1 MKPSLLLACALLPA
15 PLFAADFN
23 VTAPVSEAV
32 LFPSQAHLTRTLS
45 QSLSAGEHQLV
56 VSDLPE
62 LDLDS
67 LQVAVK
73 GARLLGVRQ
82 GFAINDADVSARRA
96 ELDAAIRELEHTMA
110 VAKAADALDQQ
121 QINHLQSLMG
131 QAPQGQAVFAQVPV
145 EQWASAWA
153 SIGKAVE
160 QRQAAINQRAVVR
173 HDQQQKLDA
182 LRQERQQLGQGQ
194 TRSRELVLSVGTDKP
209 ATAQVELQ
217 YFTGQAGWQNQL
229 RVDLDSGSE
238 TVAVTGIALI
248 HNRTG
253 EDWQDVRATL
263 GLVPAGYRHLPDP
276 QPWIV
281 RLATPQPEM
290 RKQSLRGVMA
300 EPAAYEADMDESVS
314 AMPVAPP
321 VAHGF
326 DMRVP
331 LSAPLS
337 LVSGDAS
344 ARIPYQ
350 QAELPVTLSRE
361 SYLWQQPA
369 VLLVGEWKNASP
381 LPWLAGSVTLLR
393 DGQRLTRYHRHE
405 SIKQGEQVKMS
416 FGDDPR
422 LQIAVVREP
431 SREGETGLISKEST
445 LSALKNITLTSHYDK
460 PITVNLLDRLPVAGN
475 DDITVTARGKAAD
488 ANNVDDVKGLQ
499 RWQFTLPAG
508 GEESFKQGF
517 EIGYPAGESLSGVEG
532 L

>member
-1 MKPSLLLACALLPA
+1 MKKTLLLACALLPT
-15 PLFAADFN
+15 PLLAADFN
-23 VTAPVSEAV
+23 VTAPVTEAV

-45 QSLSAGEHQLV
+45 QSLPAGEHQLV
-56 VSDLPE
+56 ISGLPE

-67 LQVAVK
+67 LQVAVE
-73 GARLLGVRQ
+73 GAVLTGVRQ
-82 GFAINDADVSARRA
+82 GFAITEADVSTHRA
-96 ELDAAIRELEHTMA
+96 ELDAAIRELEQTMA
-110 VAKAADALDQQ
+110 AAKAADALDQQ
-121 QINHLQSLMG
+121 QIHHLQSLMG

-145 EQWASAWA
+145 EKWSSAWE

-160 QRQAAINQRAVVR
+160 TRQAAINQRAVVR

-182 LRQERQQLGQGQ
+182 LRQQRQQLGQGQ
-194 TRSRELVLSVGTDKP
+194 TRSRELVLAVSVGKASA
-209 ATAQVELQ
+209 ATVKLQ
-217 YFTGQAGWQNQL
+217 YFTRQAGWQNQL
-229 RVDLDSGSE
+229 RVDLNSSNE
-238 TVAVTGIALI
+238 TVAVTGIAQI
-248 HNRTG
+248 QNRTG
-253 EDWQDVRATL
+253 EDWQNVSTTL

-281 RLATPQPEM
+281 RLATPQPEL
-290 RKQSLRGVMA
+290 RKQSLRAVMA
-300 EPAAYEADMDESVS
+300 EPAYEADMVS
-314 AMPVAPP
+314 AKAMPMAPAP

-337 LVSGDAS
+337 LASGDAS
-344 ARIPYQ
+344 ARVPYQ
-350 QAELPVTLSRE
+350 QAELPMTLSRE

-369 VLLVGEWKNASP
+369 VLLVGEWKNTSP

-475 DDITVTARGKAAD
+475 DDITVTAKGKAAD
-488 ANNVDDVKGLQ
+488 DRDVDDVKGLQ
-499 RWQFTLPAG
+499 RWQFTLSAG

-517 EIGYPAGESLSGVEG
+517 EIRYPAGESLSGVEG

>member
-1 MKPSLLLACALLPA
+1 MKKTLLIACALLPA
-15 PLFAADFN
+15 PLFAADFT
-23 VTAPVSEAV
+23 VTAPVTDAV
-32 LFPSQAHLTRTLS
+32 LFPSQAHLTRALS
-45 QSLSAGEHQLV
+45 QPLSAGEHQLL
-56 VSDLPE
+56 VSGLPE

-67 LQVAVK
+67 LQVAVE
-73 GARLLGVRQ
+73 GAQLLGMRQ
-82 GFAINDADVSARRA
+82 GFAINKADVSARRA
-96 ELDAAIRELEHTMA
+96 ELDTAIRELEHSMA
-110 VAKAADALDQQ
+110 AAKAADGLDQQ

-145 EQWASAWA
+145 EKWSSAWE

-160 QRQAAINQRAVVR
+160 KRQTAINQRAVTR
-173 HDQQQKLDA
+173 HDQQQTLDA

-194 TRSRELVLSVGTDKP
+194 TRSRELVLTVSTAKP
-209 ATAQVELQ
+209 STARVQLQ

-229 RVDLDSGSE
+229 RVDMNSGSE

-253 EDWQDVRATL
+253 EDWQNVSATL

-290 RKQSLRGVMA
+290 RKQSLRAVMA
-300 EPAAYEADMDESVS
+300 EPAAYEADMASGNS
-314 AMPVAPP
+314 MPMAPP

-337 LVSGDAS
+337 LASGDAS
-344 ARIPYQ
+344 ARVPYQ

-369 VLLVGEWKNASP
+369 VLLVGEWKNTSP

-393 DGQRLTRYHRHE
+393 DGQRLTRYHRSE
-405 SIKQGEQVKMS
+405 SIKQGEQIKMS

-422 LQIAVVREP
+422 LQIDVVREP

-460 PITVNLLDRLPVAGN
+460 SITVNLLDRLPVAGN
-475 DDITVTARGKAAD
+475 DDITVTAKGKPAD
-488 ANNVDDVKGLQ
+488 DRDVDDVKGLQ
-499 RWQFTLPAG
+499 RWQFTLSAG

-517 EIGYPAGESLSGVEG
+517 EIRYPAGESLSGVEG

>member
-1 MKPSLLLACALLPA
+1 MKRSLLLACALLPA

-32 LFPSQAHLTRTLS
+32 LFPSQAHLTRTVS
-45 QSLSAGEHQLV
+45 QSLPAGEHQLAI
-56 VSDLPE
+56 SGLPE

-67 LQVAVK
+67 LQVAVE
-73 GARLLGVRQ
+73 GAVLTGVRQ
-82 GFAINDADVSARRA
+82 GFAITEADVSTRRA
-96 ELDAAIRELEHTMA
+96 ELDAAILELEQTMA
-110 VAKAADALDQQ
+110 AAKAADALDQQ
-121 QINHLQSLMG
+121 QIHHLQSLMG

-145 EQWASAWA
+145 EKWSSAWE

-160 QRQAAINQRAVVR
+160 KRQAAINQRAGVR

-194 TRSRELVLSVGTDKP
+194 TRSRELVLAVSADK
-209 ATAQVELQ
+209 ASAAKVKLQ
-217 YFTGQAGWQNQL
+217 YFTRQAGWQNQL
-229 RVDLDSGSE
+229 RVDLDSNNE
-238 TVAVTGIALI
+238 TVAVTGIAQI
-248 HNRTG
+248 QNRTG
-253 EDWQDVRATL
+253 EDWQNVRATL

-281 RLATPQPEM
+281 RLAKPQPEM

-300 EPAAYEADMDESVS
+300 EPAAYQADMAESVS

-337 LVSGDAS
+337 LASGDAS
-344 ARIPYQ
+344 ARVPYQ
-350 QAELPVTLSRE
+350 QAQLPVSLGRE

-369 VLLVGEWKNASP
+369 VLLVGEWKNTSP

-405 SIKQGEQVKMS
+405 SIKQGEKVKMS

-445 LSALKNITLTSHYDK
+445 LSALKNITLTSLYDK
-460 PITVNLLDRLPVAGN
+460 PVTVNLLDRLPVAGN
-475 DDITVTARGKAAD
+475 DDITVTAKGKAAD
-488 ANNVDDVKGLQ
+488 AKDVDDVKGLQ

-508 GEESFKQGF
+508 GEERFKQGF
-517 EIGYPAGESLSGVEG
+517 EIRYPAGESLSGVEG

>member
-1 MKPSLLLACALLPA
+1 MKPSLLLACALLPT

-56 VSDLPE
+56 VSGLPE

-67 LQVAVK
+67 LQVTVK
-73 GARLLGVRQ
+73 GARLQGVRQ
-82 GFAINDADVSARRA
+82 GFAINKADVSARRA
-96 ELDAAIRELEHTMA
+96 ELDAAILELEQIMA
-110 VAKAADALDQQ
+110 AAKAADALDQQ
-121 QINHLQSLMG
+121 QIHHLQSLMG

-145 EQWASAWA
+145 EKWSSAWA

-194 TRSRELVLSVGTDKP
+194 TRSRELVLTVSADKP
-209 ATAQVELQ
+209 STAKVELK

-229 RVDLDSGSE
+229 RVDLNSSNE
-238 TVAVTGIALI
+238 TVVVTGIAQI
-248 HNRTG
+248 QNRTG
-253 EDWQDVRATL
+253 EDWQNVSTTL

-281 RLATPQPEM
+281 RLATPQPEL
-290 RKQSLRGVMA
+290 REQSLRAVMA
-300 EPAAYEADMDESVS
+300 EPAYEADMVS
-314 AMPVAPP
+314 AKAMPMAPAP

-337 LVSGDAS
+337 LASGDAS
-344 ARIPYQ
+344 ARVPYQ
-350 QAELPVTLSRE
+350 QAELPITLSRE

-369 VLLVGEWKNASP
+369 VLLVGEWKNTSP

-393 DGQRLTRYHRHE
+393 DGQRLTRYHRSE

-422 LQIAVVREP
+422 LQIDVVREP

-475 DDITVTARGKAAD
+475 DDITVTAKGKAAD
-488 ANNVDDVKGLQ
+488 DRDVDDVKGLQ
-499 RWQFTLPAG
+499 RWKFTLSAG

-517 EIGYPAGESLSGVEG
+517 EIRYPAGESLSGVEG

>member
-1 MKPSLLLACALLPA
+1 MKRSLLLGCALLPTS
-15 PLFAADFN
+15 LLAADFN

-56 VSDLPE
+56 VSGLPE

-67 LQVAVK
+67 LQVTVK
-73 GARLLGVRQ
+73 GARLQGVRQ
-82 GFAINDADVSARRA
+82 GFAINKADVSARRA
-96 ELDAAIRELEHTMA
+96 ELDAAILELEQIMA
-110 VAKAADALDQQ
+110 AAKAADALDQQ
-121 QINHLQSLMG
+121 QIHHLQSLMG

-145 EQWASAWA
+145 EKWSSAWA

-194 TRSRELVLSVGTDKP
+194 TRSRELVLTVSADKP
-209 ATAQVELQ
+209 STAKVELK

-229 RVDLDSGSE
+229 RVDLNSRNE
-238 TVAVTGIALI
+238 NVAVTGIALI

-253 EDWQDVRATL
+253 EDWQNVRATL

-276 QPWIV
+276 APWIV
-281 RLATPQPEM
+281 RLAAPQPEM
-290 RKQSLRGVMA
+290 RKQSLRTVMA
-300 EPAAYEADMDESVS
+300 EPAAYQADMAESVS
-314 AMPVAPP
+314 GMPVAAP

-337 LVSGDAS
+337 LASGDAS
-344 ARIPYQ
+344 ARVSYQ

-369 VLLVGEWKNASP
+369 VLLVGEWDNTSP

-393 DGQRLTRYHRHE
+393 DGQRLTRYHRQQ
-405 SIKQGEQVKMS
+405 SIKQGEKVKMS

-422 LQIAVVREP
+422 LQITVTREP

-445 LSALKNITLTSHYDK
+445 LSAIKNITLLSHYDK

-475 DDITVTARGKAAD
+475 DDITVTAKGKAAD
-488 ANNVDDVKGLQ
+488 AQDVDDVKGLQ

-508 GEESFKQGF
+508 GEERFKQGF
-517 EIGYPAGESLSGVEG
+517 EIRYPAGESLSGVEG

>member
-1 MKPSLLLACALLPA
+1 MKKTLLLACALLPT
-15 PLFAADFN
+15 PLLAADFN
-23 VTAPVSEAV
+23 VTAPVTEAV

-45 QSLSAGEHQLV
+45 QSLPVGEHQLV
-56 VSDLPE
+56 ISGLPE

-67 LQVAVK
+67 LQVAVE
-73 GARLLGVRQ
+73 GAVLTGVRQ
-82 GFAINDADVSARRA
+82 GFAITEADVSTRRA
-96 ELDAAIRELEHTMA
+96 ELDAAIRELEQTMA
-110 VAKAADALDQQ
+110 AAKAADALDQQ
-121 QINHLQSLMG
+121 QIHHLQSLMG

-145 EQWASAWA
+145 EKWSSAWE

-160 QRQAAINQRAVVR
+160 TRQAAINQRAVVR

-182 LRQERQQLGQGQ
+182 LRQQRQQLGQGQ
-194 TRSRELVLSVGTDKP
+194 TRSRELVLAVSAGKASA
-209 ATAQVELQ
+209 ATVKLQ
-217 YFTGQAGWQNQL
+217 YFTRQAGWQNQL
-229 RVDLDSGSE
+229 RVDLNSSNE
-238 TVAVTGIALI
+238 TVAVTGIAQI
-248 HNRTG
+248 QNRTG
-253 EDWQDVRATL
+253 EDWQNVSTTL

-281 RLATPQPEM
+281 RLATPQPEL
-290 RKQSLRGVMA
+290 RKQSLRAVMA
-300 EPAAYEADMDESVS
+300 EPAYEADMVS
-314 AMPVAPP
+314 AKAMPMAPAP

-337 LVSGDAS
+337 LASGDAS
-344 ARIPYQ
+344 ARVPYQ
-350 QAELPVTLSRE
+350 QAELPMTLSRE

-369 VLLVGEWKNASP
+369 VLLVGEWKNTSP

-393 DGQRLTRYHRHE
+393 DGQRLARYHRHE

-460 PITVNLLDRLPVAGN
+460 PITVNLLDRLPVGGN
-475 DDITVTARGKAAD
+475 DDITVTAKGKAAD
-488 ANNVDDVKGLQ
+488 DRDVDDVKGLQ
-499 RWQFTLPAG
+499 RWQFTLSAG

-517 EIGYPAGESLSGVEG
+517 EIRYPAGESLSGVEG